1 MAVILDSTV
10 LKAELFYILC
20 FDLLSFN
27 NELIFWVMLKQLR
40 CIFFYIL
47 SIWANTIYWTDNFPT
62 ILSVTLINQVTV
74 YTELLVGLSVLLI
87 IYLCTSTVL
96 IYVAA

>member
-47 SIWANTIYWTDNFPT
+47 SIWANTIY
-62 ILSVTLINQVTV
+62 
-74 YTELLVGLSVLLI
+74 
-87 IYLCTSTVL
+87 
-96 IYVAA
+96 